1 MEKQR
6 TNWEIICNACV
17 NHRNVI
23 TNIQNSIINHQEK
36 KTNSQKEKWTKD
48 MKTVH
53 KNIVYRSMKIFH
65 LTNNYY
71 N

>member
-36 KTNSQKEKWTKD
+36 KTNSQKEK
-48 MKTVH
+48 
-53 KNIVYRSMKIFH
+53 
-65 LTNNYY
+65 
-71 N
+71 